1 MLGSC
6 GTEAGEEAVMQRCDV
21 SGAWTNDQPR
31 GVGQGAWGDGDRP
44 SSAPRSSRLPVY
56 QQLVSKPEVGG
67 HEPRNRDVMK
77 LSQNGDGAGDGVM
90 QLESFDD
97 TCDDDDNNDNVQ
109 PQCQDKSP
117 VSTIVQNHDDVV
129 SSPASVG
136 DDPTKPSPLQSS
148 GGWCEE
154 EVAKEKVTPT
164 HRRRSIFKRASG
176 LWRSTSKNDVW
187 EFKQEVSVD
196 NDDASTKKTFGLFKK
211 AAVKLAAVK
220 QFEDG
225 AKKGRGKEGG
235 KCLTPGN
242 NVGDSDTD
250 TNVVIPDTPKKKTF
264 GLFKKAT
271 LKVQAVKRFEG
282 SEEKEGKGKKG
293 AGRRHSIATSDIRES
308 DADISVVIPSTPKKK
323 TFGLF
328 KKATLKVQ
336 AVNRFEEPM
345 RGNEK
350 KGGDPDSGKREQTCG
365 NGREGVDCETSGVPS
380 KSRTKKSF
388 GLFKKAALKVTAVK
402 RFEGIAN
409 GNKGEGMIE
418 GNVDEMEEGCCKDV
432 SPFKEAVLSHDVGLL
447 DFDDE
452 MDGEDC
458 MVEAL
463 SSSGM
468 EGVSESLPVVTR
480 TTAMTAWG
488 NGSDADSDKNVSF
501 SSYNGC
507 ALNNTN
513 SNGPACSPNKTGISS
528 TEEEKPKG
536 KLASKKQARGNF
548 RKAFTFLKAM
558 NGFGGGLKSNT
569 SSAAEKGKKMEEVKT
584 DDVMTSVVSPTMSV
598 AQEIVSTEIQDWDSD
613 TGDEDVDVVQSVGV
627 NDDCVTS
634 VNMCVSKLDLS
645 SDDDAGSGSGIDE
658 VPPDCAQS
666 PRDIASSVSEGSSIV
681 NARAAIDNAEETTKG
696 DEVAKTDAVMSDN
709 PLVKPKAG
717 KRKLKKAFLTATFAG
732 LFKKKSGSSK
742 TVNLPENVVVVDS
755 DQQVGLVVKASRCDL
770 DGESVK
776 SWSGYSTAESDVIGT
791 KMKTGNETKEKQ
803 NGLSGVDAA
812 SVPNISQQTRRN
824 SSTCR
829 IPVTPDHDRDD
840 LSGHNIS
847 NRQSSTPVSPLK
859 DVRVDKSMTSEST
872 VTKKWKLFSQNKKK
886 SKKRCGDVK
895 LDTTDQNV
903 AVNVRD
909 HINDALP
916 EDIVVK
922 SDQQVGLVVLS
933 SQCDL
938 DGESVKSWSGCSFGE
953 PGVTVTKKKT
963 DHKLKETQ
971 NGLGSADTAS
981 VPDVSQQS
989 RRNSSTCH
997 IPVTPDHDHDDKSGS
1012 DISSQQSSTPVSPL
1026 EDVRVDKSTTS
1037 ESTVT
1042 KKWKLFSQ
1050 NKKKSKKR
1058 HGDVS
1063 VKSNTTAQNLAV
1075 DAGRCVPDA
1084 MANRH
1089 VLPHGGQCQHTS
1101 MLPTVVCHDCGR

>member
-6 GTEAGEEAVMQRCDV
+6 GTEAGNEAVMQRCDV
-21 SGAWTNDQPR
+21 SGAWTNDPPG
-31 GVGQGAWGDGDRP
+31 GVGQGAWGDGDQP
-44 SSAPRSSRLPVY
+44 PSAPRSSRLPVY
-56 QQLVSKPEVGG
+56 QQSVSKLEVAG

-77 LSQNGDGAGDGVM
+77 LSQNGDDGVM

-97 TCDDDDNNDNVQ
+97 NCDNDDNNDNVQ
-109 PQCQDKSP
+109 PQRQDKSP
-117 VSTIVQNHDDVV
+117 VSTAVQNHDDVV
-129 SSPASVG
+129 NSLASIG
-136 DDPTKPSPLQSS
+136 DDWSKPSPIQSS

-154 EVAKEKVTPT
+154 EVVKETVTLTPT
-164 HRRRSIFKRASG
+164 RRRRSIFQRASG

-220 QFEDG
+220 RFEDG

-235 KCLTPGN
+235 KCVTTGN
-242 NVGDSDTD
+242 DVGDSDTD

-271 LKVQAVKRFEG
+271 LKVQAVNRFEG
-282 SEEKEGKGKKG
+282 SEGKEGKGKKG
-293 AGRRHSIATSDIRES
+293 AGRRHSLATSDIREIG
-308 DADISVVIPSTPKKK
+308 ADTSVVIPNTPKKK

-336 AVNRFEEPM
+336 AVKRLEEPK

-350 KGGDPDSGKREQTCG
+350 KGGGADLGEREQTCG
-365 NGREGVDCETSGVPS
+365 RGKEGVDCEMSGVPS
-380 KSRTKKSF
+380 KTRTKKSF
-388 GLFKKAALKVTAVK
+388 GLFKKAVLKVTAVK
-402 RFEGIAN
+402 RFEGTTN
-409 GNKGEGMIE
+409 GNKDEGMIE
-418 GNVDEMEEGCCKDV
+418 GNGDETEEGCCKDV

-447 DFDDE
+447 DFDDGE

-458 MVEAL
+458 VVEAL

-468 EGVSESLPVVTR
+468 EVNESLPVVPR
-480 TTAMTAWG
+480 TTAVTAWG
-488 NGSDADSDKNVSF
+488 TGSDADSDKNLSF

-513 SNGPACSPNKTGISS
+513 SNGLACSPNKTGVSS
-528 TEEEKPKG
+528 PEEENPKG
-536 KLASKKQARGNF
+536 KSTSKKDKQARGNF

-558 NGFGGGLKSNT
+558 NGFGGGSKSNV

-584 DDVMTSVVSPTMSV
+584 DDAMSCVVSPSMSV
-598 AQEIVSTEIQDWDSD
+598 VQEIVSTEIQDWDSD
-613 TGDEDVDVVQSVGV
+613 TSDEDVDVVKSVGV
-627 NDDCVTS
+627 KDDCCVTN

-645 SDDDAGSGSGIDE
+645 SDDDASSGSGRDE
-658 VPPDCAQS
+658 VPPNDAQS

-681 NARAAIDNAEETTKG
+681 NARGAIDDAEEPTKG
-696 DEVAKTDAVMSDN
+696 DEGAKPDAVMSDS
-709 PLVKPKAG
+709 PLAKPKAG

-732 LFKKKSGSSK
+732 LFKKKSGSTK
-742 TVNLPENVVVVDS
+742 TVNLPEEVAVVDF
-755 DQQVGLVVKASRCDL
+755 DHQGGLVVTARRCDL
-770 DGESVK
+770 DVESVK
-776 SWSGYSTAESDVIGT
+776 SWSGYSTGESDVIGT
-791 KMKTGNETKEKQ
+791 KKKTGKERKQ
-803 NGLSGVDAA
+803 KRNGLSGVDAA
-812 SVPNISQQTRRN
+812 SVTDMSQTTRRN
-824 SSTCR
+824 SSTCH
-829 IPVTPDHDRDD
+829 ISMTQDHDDM
-840 LSGHNIS
+840 SGS
-847 NRQSSTPVSPLK
+847 DMSSIPVSPLE
-859 DVRVDKSMTSEST
+859 DIRVDKSTTSEST

-886 SKKRCGDVK
+886 SKKRCDDVK
-895 LDTTDQNV
+895 VDTTAQTV

-909 HINDALP
+909 HINDALS

-922 SDQQVGLVVLS
+922 SDQQVGLVVS
-933 SQCDL
+933 SSRCDL
-938 DGESVKSWSGCSFGE
+938 DGESVKSWSGCSTRE
-953 PGVTVTKKKT
+953 PGVTGTKKKT
-963 DHKLKETQ
+963 GHKQKEKL
-971 NGLGSADTAS
+971 NVLSGEDTAA
-981 VPDVSQQS
+981 VSDMS

-997 IPVTPDHDHDDKSGS
+997 IPVTPDHHHDDVSGS
-1012 DISSQQSSTPVSPL
+1012 DVSNQQSSTPVSPS

-1050 NKKKSKKR
+1050 NKKKSKKP

-1063 VKSNTTAQNLAV
+1063 VKSDTTAQNLAV
-1075 DAGRCVPDA
+1075 DTGDNVPDA

-1101 MLPTVVCHDCGR
+1101 LSSTVVCPDCGR